1 MIETFEDEL
10 NSRGMTYE
18 EVAKYFDSFYMFLAN
33 LIFVPIQLFSIIQA
47 FIPFERTTG
56 YYDLGECLTIGV
68 FLAIFIEIM
77 KRVCFKIFGGLTSAM
92 ALVNLEN
99 AYNNDKELGRVALDK
114 IKKKIDKKKK
124 D

>member
-1 MIETFEDEL
+1 MIETFEEEL
-10 NSRGMTYE
+10 NSRDMTYKD
-18 EVAKYFDSFYMFLAN
+18 VAEYFDTFYRMLMN
-33 LIFVPIQLFSIIQA
+33 VIFIPIQLFSIIQA

-68 FLAIFIEIM
+68 FLAIFIEII

-114 IKKKIDKKKK
+114 VKKKIDKKKK